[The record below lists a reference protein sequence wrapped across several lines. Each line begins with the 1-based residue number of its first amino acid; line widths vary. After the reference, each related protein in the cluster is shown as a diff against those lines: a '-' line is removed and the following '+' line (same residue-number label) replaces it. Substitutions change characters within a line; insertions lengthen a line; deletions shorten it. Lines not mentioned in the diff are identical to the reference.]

1 MSNVKKKPRVKL
13 PFAMP
18 LKSDEQPDAAHN
30 QHRPKP
36 EAYADR
42 TWPPPRGTRR
52 SMGKR

>member
-1 MSNVKKKPRVKL
+1 MSKKVVKKKVVL

-18 LKSDEQPDAAHN
+18 SDEQKTQEQAYNLA
-30 QHRPKP
+30 RPKP
-36 EAYADR
+36 ENYADR